1 MKRMM
6 TASACLFG
14 VVLSTANAHHS
25 HAMFDESKRVTVAGT
40 VQDFEFTN
48 PHSWLRV
55 VADADGMLWSFETN
69 PPSTLAR
76 AGIKRSMLPAGEK
89 VTISA
94 MPLRDGRAGGQIVT
108 ITKQDGTVLSMA
120 PQAYNGRPN

>member
-1 MKRMM
+1 MKPL
-6 TASACLFG
+6 TLIGACL
-14 VVLSTANAHHS
+14 LAAIASTAAAHHS
-25 HAMFDESKRVTVAGT
+25 HAMFDDTKRVTIAGT

-48 PHSWLRV
+48 PHSWLKV
-55 VADADGMLWSFETN
+55 VADSDGTLWSFETN

-76 AGIKRSMLPAGEK
+76 AGIKRSMLPAGIK
-89 VTISA
+89 VTVSA

-108 ITKQDGTVLSMA
+108 VTKADGTVLSMA